1 MKNGILKRCLV
12 FLLMI
17 EVVFAADFTYNAYG
31 GFVQGSQRGSSGNV
45 DDLHFTNPVVMPDT
59 STVYKMVDWGDG
71 GSSSLELVPENG
83 TITSNG
89 GEQREIFGTIIH
101 HNEPINSGSS
111 LEKIEISWHLNL
123 QSNTAGVNDFNRTWS
138 YELHNWETTNNP
150 PGGTSNCPRNN
161 GSGVAINYD
170 DTDPYPGGFQYLA
183 DGQDTGTCDDAHDF
197 VDAPDQNYS
206 WVDGGVVYRIELTG
220 FYDALNNLKHTFWAE
235 EDGSTS
241 GTVQFSI
248 TEVGPANVSIGDRI
262 WIDSNNDGIQDAN
275 ETAGVN
281 NVKVELFYDD
291 NDTVADTVYSNA
303 NGIYEFPNVKTINES
318 TGQPI
323 LYYIKFTCPSA
334 GGLSEFSPQNNPGDP
349 KDFGD
354 DSDVNASGVTYPF
367 TVDDNTTDI
376 DAGVKCGSIGNLVW
390 IDKNQNGLQDPGEA
404 GIEGVQVNLYN
415 PNDLNRTVAT
425 GVSGLYGFMPVGSG
439 EYVVE
444 FVLPDG
450 YRFSPYRVGNGSNEA
465 TDSDANVTDGRTR
478 LITIDLNSSESC
490 HVDYY
495 DAGIFQELNITK
507 EVNATI
513 AAFGDLVGYTITVTN
528 HSERNA
534 TDVNVTDFLPVGVTY
549 TNDTPSQGSFDS
561 MTGLW
566 EVGFLAAE
574 GGSATLHITVKVTG
588 STGVIENNASV
599 VSEQNSIGIW
609 DDANF
614 TIISPAIAIE
624 KTTNGVDA
632 SSAPGPI
639 VTTGSTVTWEY
650 NITNTGDANL
660 INIIVADDPAQTI
673 SCPYTTLAPGESMEC
688 NATGIAVA
696 GQYENNATVTAI
708 SPTGGTVSDSDM
720 SFYFGQDPSIDIEKT
735 TNKEDVS
742 SAPGPIVTTGSTVT
756 WEYNIT
762 NTGDV
767 TLSDIAVNDNPA
779 QTISCPKNWLAPGES
794 MECNATGI
802 AEAGQYENNATA
814 TANTPVGTPVS
825 DSDMSYYFGEAP
837 SIDIEKTTNGGDVS
851 GTPGPVVLTGS
862 TITWQYNITN
872 TGDVNLSDITV
883 NDDPE
888 GSITCPKNWLA
899 PDESMVCEKNGT
911 AITGQYE
918 NNATATAN
926 TPVGT
931 PVSDSDMSYYLAEAP
946 SIDIEKSTN
955 GYDASSA
962 PGPIIAA
969 GSTVT
974 WEYNVTN
981 TGDVNL
987 TNIVV
992 NDDQEGPITCPRNW
1006 LAPDESM
1013 VCEKNGT
1020 AIVGQYEN
1028 NATVTATSPEGAQI
1042 SDSDMN
1048 YYTGEERVELM
1059 GDYVWYDD
1067 DYNGIQDE
1075 NEKGV
1080 EGLTVTLLDENGT
1093 EINTTTTDANGYYQF
1108 EVEPGTYS
1116 IRFSGLPEN
1125 YIFTK
1130 QNVGDDEMDSDA
1142 DSSGT
1147 ISSINIGL
1155 GEVDNTLD
1163 TGIYCTCFDEAKSD
1177 SSPALNQISAALM
1190 ILMTLGLGLF
1200 FVRREE
1206 LNQR

>member
-1 MKNGILKRCLV
+1 
-12 FLLMI
+12 MI
-17 EVVFAADFTYNAYG
+17 EVAFAADFTYNAYG
-31 GFVQGSQRGSSGNV
+31 GFVQGSQRGSNGSV
-45 DDLHFTNPVVMPDT
+45 DDIHFTVPVSMPDS
-59 STVYKMVDWGDG
+59 STAYGMVDWGFG
-71 GSSSLELVPENG
+71 GSSSLELVPQSG

-89 GEQREIFGTIIH
+89 GDQREILGTLMH

-111 LEKIEISWHLNL
+111 LEKVDIVWHLNL

-138 YELHNWETTNNP
+138 FELHNWETPNNAYP
-150 PGGTSNCPRNN
+150 CPRDTVGIIRNL
-161 GSGVAINYD
+161 D
-170 DTDPYPGGFQYLA
+170 DTNPIGAGFPYLG
-183 DGQDTGTCDDAHDF
+183 DGLDNGTCDDAHDF
-197 VDAPDQNYS
+197 VDYPDQNYS
-206 WVDGGVVYRIELTG
+206 WVDGGTVYRIEVTG
-220 FYDALNNLKHTFWAE
+220 FYDALNNLKQTFWAE

-248 TEVGPANVSIGDRI
+248 TEVGPANVNIGDRI

-275 ETAGVN
+275 ETAGVP
-281 NVKVELFYDD
+281 NVKVELFYDA
-291 NDTVADTVYSNA
+291 NDTVADTVYSDI
-303 NGIYEFPNVKTINES
+303 NGTYELFNVNTINES

-323 LYYIKFTCPSA
+323 DYYIKFTLPIAA
-334 GGLSEFSPQNNPGDP
+334 GLTEFSPKYANGAAIPLENA
-349 KDFGD
+349 D
-354 DSDVNASGVTYPF
+354 DSDVDASGYTDPF
-367 TVDDNTTDI
+367 IVDANTTSI
-376 DAGVKCGSIGNLVW
+376 DAGVRCGSIGNLVW
-390 IDKNQNGLQDPGEA
+390 IDKNQNGLQDPGEP
-404 GIEGVQVNLYN
+404 GIEGVQVNLYKSG
-415 PNDLNRTVAT
+415 DLNRTIA
-425 GVSGLYGFMPVGSG
+425 SSPLGLYGFMPLPSG

-444 FVLPDG
+444 FVLPSG
-450 YRFSPYRVGNGSNEA
+450 YRFSPYRIGNGSNEA
-465 TDSDANVTDGRTR
+465 TDSDANVTDGKTR
-478 LITIDLNSSESC
+478 LITIDLNSSSSC

-513 AAFGDLVGYTITVTN
+513 AAFGDLIGYTITVTN

-549 TNDTPSQGSFDS
+549 INDTPSQGSFDS

-574 GGSATLHITVKVTG
+574 GGSATLHITVEVTG

-650 NITNTGDANL
+650 NVTNTGDANL

-720 SFYFGQDPSIDIEKT
+720 SFYFGQDPSIDIEKM
-735 TNKEDVS
+735 TNGVDAS
-742 SAPGPIVTTGSTVT
+742 GTPGPVILTGSTVT

-767 TLSDIAVNDNPA
+767 NLSNIAVNDNPA
-779 QTISCPKNWLAPGES
+779 QTISCPKNWLAPGKS
-794 MECNATGI
+794 MTCEANGTAV
-802 AEAGQYENNATA
+802 AGQYENNATA

-825 DSDMSYYFGEAP
+825 DSDMSYYFGQDP
-837 SIDIEKTTNGGDVS
+837 SIDIEKMTNGVDAS
-851 GTPGPVVLTGS
+851 GTPGPVILTGS
-862 TITWQYNITN
+862 TVTWEYTVTN
-872 TGDVNLSDITV
+872 TGDVNLSNIVV

-946 SIDIEKSTN
+946 SIDIEKTTN
-955 GYDASSA
+955 GWDASSA

-974 WEYNVTN
+974 WEYNITN

-987 TNIVV
+987 SNIVV
-992 NDDQEGPITCPRNW
+992 NDDPEGSITCEKNW

-1020 AIVGQYEN
+1020 AITGQYEN
-1028 NATVTATSPEGAQI
+1028 NATVTASSPEGTQV

-1048 YYTGEERVELM
+1048 YYTGEERVELL

-1067 DYNGIQDE
+1067 NYNGIQDE
-1075 NEKGV
+1075 EEEGV
-1080 EGLTVTLLDENGT
+1080 EGLIVTLLDANGT
-1093 EINTTTTDANGYYQF
+1093 EINTTTTDANGRYQF

-1130 QNVGDDEMDSDA
+1130 QNVGDDTTDSDA
-1142 DSSGT
+1142 DNSGM

-1206 LNQR
+1206 LKQR